1 MLETLEL
8 PEMPPAV
15 EGPAPSPPPTR
26 PEQARIRR
34 AVRNQVEWEP
44 RSLDEIL
51 PEQHPARAIWGLL
64 ERLDLSEFYAKI
76 LSFVDGPG
84 RPASDPMVLLALWM
98 LAIVEGIGS
107 ARRLASLTRLHDAYR
122 WVRGGVP
129 VNYHQLSAFR
139 VGHQAELDEL
149 LTQLIAT
156 LMRVGLVS
164 LKRVA
169 QDGAKIA
176 ASAGASSMRS
186 QLSLEEAL
194 AAAREQIKAV
204 ARQRDEPD
212 SQVTARQ
219 QAARERAARERVER
233 LERAINEEL
242 PLVQAVKER
251 QRKQAG
257 KKRAAKIKEPRVST
271 TDPTARVMK
280 QADGGFGVDYNLQLV
295 TDTGSQIIVGVRV
308 TNQGADQGLALPL
321 EREVEARTGQQP
333 GAYLMD
339 GGYVDLGDIATLE
352 AQGTAVY
359 APPKKRTA
367 DAEPAPASTEGPAAA
382 GPAPPG
388 TAGDPEAER
397 ERGQVGSTRAAE
409 PGEPA
414 APATPPLGATPEAQ
428 ADPTSAA
435 QEEPEPQPKGQAK
448 KPEPEDPPEIKNW
461 RERMETDEAKKIY
474 RERASTAEC
483 VNAQV
488 KGRYGLR
495 RFLVRGVPKV
505 TCVVLLVALTHNLM
519 RWHALTS

>member
-1 MLETLEL
+1 MLEAMEL
-8 PEMPPAV
+8 PEMPAVV
-15 EGPAPSPPPTR
+15 EGQPSAPPSTR

-44 RSLDEIL
+44 RSLDEQL
-51 PEQHPARAIWGLL
+51 AEDHPARAIWGLL
-64 ERLDLSEFYAKI
+64 ERLDLAEFYAKI
-76 LSFVDGPG
+76 LSLVDRPG

-139 VGHQAELDEL
+139 VGHQQALDDL
-149 LTQLIAT
+149 MTDLIAT
-156 LMRVGLVS
+156 LMRAGLVT
-164 LKRVA
+164 LQQVA
-169 QDGAKIA
+169 QDGTKIA

-186 QLSLEEAL
+186 QLGLEEAL
-194 AAAREQIKAV
+194 AAAREQIQTV

-219 QAARERAARERVER
+219 QAARERAARERTQR
-233 LERAINEEL
+233 LERAIKEEL

-251 QRKQAG
+251 QKKQAG

-271 TDPTARVMK
+271 TDPEARVMK

-295 TDTGSQIIVGVRV
+295 TDTRSQIIVGVRV

-321 EREVEARTGQQP
+321 EREVEARTGQHP

-339 GGYVDLGDIATLE
+339 GGYVDLEDIRTLE

-359 APPKKRTA
+359 APPKKRPT
-367 DAEPAPASTEGPAAA
+367 DAEAEDPAA
-382 GPAPPG
+382 
-388 TAGDPEAER
+388 T
-397 ERGQVGSTRAAE
+397 
-409 PGEPA
+409 PA
-414 APATPPLGATPEAQ
+414 APADA
-428 ADPTSAA
+428 TSAG
-435 QEEPEPQPKGQAK
+435 QEEPKQQPKGKAK
-448 KPEPEDPPEIKNW
+448 KPEPEAPQEITNW
-461 RERMETDEAKKIY
+461 RERMETEEARQIY

-495 RFLVRGVPKV
+495 RFLVRGIPKV
-505 TCVVLLVALTHNLM
+505 TCVVLLVTLTHNLM
-519 RWHALTS
+519 RWHALTT